1 MLLIKCKDCGK
12 TIPAGYQQD
21 RESFEATNF
30 TEQLEKC
37 PNCGNV
43 KPYFKVNYFFKESWS
58 TLLEFDAQWAFCK
71 LF

>member
-37 PNCGNV
+37 LNCGNV
-43 KPYFKVNYFFKESWS
+43 KPYFKVNYFFKES
-58 TLLEFDAQWAFCK
+58 
-71 LF
+71 